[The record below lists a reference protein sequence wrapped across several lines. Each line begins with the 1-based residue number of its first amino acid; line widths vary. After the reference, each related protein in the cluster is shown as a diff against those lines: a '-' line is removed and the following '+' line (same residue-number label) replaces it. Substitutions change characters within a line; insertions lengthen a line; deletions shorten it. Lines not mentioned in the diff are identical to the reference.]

1 MKTLK
6 LVAATLVTFV
16 AINTQAQEQKA
27 LQKENVKIEKK
38 EMMRKEEVKPA
49 ENAQKL
55 DAQNEIKPERYESAP
70 VQEQTVDK
78 TVAPKTS
85 EEQKVEKVEKVERLE
100 KVQKSEQTV
109 ERKKEAPKK

>member
-6 LVAATLVTFV
+6 LVAATLVTFA

-55 DAQNEIKPERYESAP
+55 DAQNEIKPERYDNAP
-70 VQEQTVDK
+70 AQQQTVDK
-78 TVAPKTS
+78 PVAPKTT
-85 EEQKVEKVEKVERLE
+85 EEQKVQKIERVE